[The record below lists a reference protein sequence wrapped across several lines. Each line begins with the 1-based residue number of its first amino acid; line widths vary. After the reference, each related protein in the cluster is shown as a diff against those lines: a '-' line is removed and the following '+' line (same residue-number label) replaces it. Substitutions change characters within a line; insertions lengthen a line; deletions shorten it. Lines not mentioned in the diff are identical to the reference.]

1 MKPRADGWGSRTLV
15 SPGRRGWRV
24 ALVLAFATTVYPAGV
39 DAQNTT
45 EAGTSII
52 PFPFFFYTPET
63 DLAFGAT
70 VIVYKTLPGAD
81 RPSSLQPTFVYTV
94 KSQIIASIAS
104 EAYLSRGNVRLL
116 GSAAFMRFP
125 NTFWGV
131 GNDAPD
137 DAEEDYTPRLFS
149 LQLDLQR
156 RLATGWFVGGSLL
169 VAHRRLVETEPGG
182 LLATAA
188 IPGVDDGRVISLG
201 ISLTRDSRDNIIYPR
216 RGGYYQLRVAR
227 FDGVIGSEYD
237 FTSYQLDTRQYLPV
251 TSSHVLVFRGLL
263 MATDGTAPFDVL
275 PQLGGE
281 ILLRGYFA
289 GRYRDQTLLAF
300 QSEYRLPV
308 WRRIGAVGFV
318 GVGQVAD
325 RLSRFA
331 VDRFKASV
339 GLGLRFLLSRDDQLN
354 LRADF
359 GFGEGS
365 TGFYLGLG
373 EVF

>member
-1 MKPRADGWGSRTLV
+1 MKPRA
-15 SPGRRGWRV
+15 SPGRWGWRV
-24 ALVLAFATTVYPAGV
+24 VLVSAFATIGYPAGV
-39 DAQNTT
+39 DAQNAT

-63 DLAFGAT
+63 NLAFGAT
-70 VIVYKTLPGAD
+70 VIAYKTMPGTD

-94 KSQIIASIAS
+94 KSQIILSIAS

-116 GSAAFMRFP
+116 GSALFMRFP

-131 GNDAPD
+131 GNDALD
-137 DAEEDYTPRLFS
+137 AAEEDYTPRLFS
-149 LQLDLQR
+149 LELDLQR
-156 RLATGWFVGGSLL
+156 RFSTDWFVGGGLL

-188 IPGVDDGRVISLG
+188 IPGVDDGWAISLG

-216 RGGYYQLRVAR
+216 RGGYYQARVAR
-227 FDGVIGSEYD
+227 FDGMIGSDYD
-237 FTSYQLDTRQYLPV
+237 FTSYQLDARHYLPV

-263 MATDGTAPFDVL
+263 MVTDGTAPFEML

-281 ILLRGYFA
+281 MLLRGYFA
-289 GRYRDQTLLAF
+289 GRYRNKTLLAF

-318 GVGQVAD
+318 GVGQVAE

-331 VDRFKASV
+331 VDRFRASV

-365 TGFYLGLG
+365 SGFYLGIG

>member
-1 MKPRADGWGSRTLV
+1 MAWLFVAIALTARA
-15 SPGRRGWRV
+15 
-24 ALVLAFATTVYPAGV
+24 AEV
-39 DAQNTT
+39 DAQDTTNT
-45 EAGTSII
+45 GTSII

-63 DLAFGAT
+63 DLAFCAT
-70 VIVYKTLPGAD
+70 VIGYKTLPGTD
-81 RPSSLQPTFVYTV
+81 RASSLQPTFVYTV
-94 KSQIIASIAS
+94 KNQIVASIAT

-137 DAEEDYTPRLFS
+137 AAEEDFTPRLFR
-149 LQLDLQR
+149 LELNLQR
-156 RLATGWFVGGSLL
+156 RIRTGWFVGGSLL

-188 IPGVDDGRVISLG
+188 IPGVDDGLVVSLG
-201 ISLTRDSRDNIIYPR
+201 ISLIRDNRDHNIYPR

-227 FDGVIGSEYD
+227 FDNMIGSDYE
-237 FTSYQLDTRQYLPV
+237 FTSYELDARHYLPV
-251 TSSHVLVFRGLL
+251 TSTHVLVFRGLVTG
-263 MATDGTAPFDVL
+263 TDGTAPFELL

-281 ILLRGYFA
+281 TLLRGYFA

-325 RLSRFA
+325 RLGGFA
-331 VDRFKASV
+331 ADRFKTSL
-339 GLGLRFLLSRDDQLN
+339 GLGLRFLLSRDNQLN

-365 TGFYLGLG
+365 SGFYLGMG

>member
-1 MKPRADGWGSRTLV
+1 MKPRTDGWGSRTLAT
-15 SPGRRGWRV
+15 PGRWGWRV
-24 ALVLAFATTVYPAGV
+24 VWVLAFAMTVHPAGV
-39 DAQNTT
+39 DAQDTT
-45 EAGTSII
+45 DAGTSII

-70 VIVYKTLPGAD
+70 VIVYKTLPGSD

-94 KSQIIASIAS
+94 KNQIIASIAS

-116 GSAAFMRFP
+116 GSASFMRFP

-137 DAEEDYTPRLFS
+137 ADEEDYTPRLFS
-149 LQLDLQR
+149 LELDLQR
-156 RLATGWFVGGSLL
+156 RFSTGWFVGGSLL

-182 LLATAA
+182 LLATTA
-188 IPGVDDGRVISLG
+188 IPGVDDGWVISLG

-227 FDGVIGSEYD
+227 FDGMIGSEYD

-251 TSSHVLVFRGLL
+251 TSSHVLAFRGLL
-263 MATDGTAPFDVL
+263 MATDGTAPFDLL
-275 PQLGGE
+275 PQVGGE
-281 ILLRGYFA
+281 MLLRGYFA

-365 TGFYLGLG
+365 SGFYLGMG

>member
-1 MKPRADGWGSRTLV
+1 MKPRAS
-15 SPGRRGWRV
+15 SGRRGWRV
-24 ALVLAFATTVYPAGV
+24 VLVLAFTTIVHPAGV
-39 DAQNTT
+39 DAQNST

-63 DLAFGAT
+63 NLAFGAT
-70 VIVYKTLPGAD
+70 VIVYKTLPGTD

-94 KSQIIASIAS
+94 KSQIILSIAS

-116 GSAAFMRFP
+116 GSASFMQFP

-137 DAEEDYTPRLFS
+137 TAEEDYTPRRFS
-149 LQLDLQR
+149 LELDLQR
-156 RLATGWFVGGSLL
+156 RFSTDWFVGGSLL

-188 IPGVDDGRVISLG
+188 IPGVDDGQAISLG
-201 ISLTRDSRDNIIYPR
+201 ISLVHDSRDNIIYPR

-227 FDGVIGSEYD
+227 FDGMIGSDYD

-263 MATDGTAPFDVL
+263 MATDGTAPFELL

-325 RLSRFA
+325 RLSTFA
-331 VDRFKASV
+331 VDRFNASV

-365 TGFYLGLG
+365 SGFYLGIG

>member
-1 MKPRADGWGSRTLV
+1 MKPRTGGWGSLTSE
-15 SPGRRGWRV
+15 SPGRWGWWV
-24 ALVLAFATTVYPAGV
+24 ALVLAFAMTVHPAGV
-39 DAQNTT
+39 DAQDTT
-45 EAGTSII
+45 EARTSII

-63 DLAFGAT
+63 NLAFGAT
-70 VIVYKTLPGAD
+70 VIVYKTLPGTD

-94 KSQIIASIAS
+94 KNQIIVSIAS

-116 GSAAFMRFP
+116 GSASFMRFP

-137 DAEEDYTPRLFS
+137 AAEEDYTPRLFS
-149 LQLDLQR
+149 LELDLQR
-156 RLATGWFVGGSLL
+156 RFSTDWFVGGSLL
-169 VAHRRLVETEPGG
+169 VAHRRLVETDSIG

-188 IPGVDDGRVISLG
+188 IPGVDDGWAISLG

-216 RGGYYQLRVAR
+216 RGGYYQARVAR
-227 FDGVIGSEYD
+227 FDGMIGSDYD
-237 FTSYQLDTRQYLPV
+237 FTSYQLDARHYLPV

-263 MATDGTAPFDVL
+263 MATDGTAPFEML
-275 PQLGGE
+275 PELGGE
-281 ILLRGYFA
+281 MLLRGYFA
-289 GRYRDQTLLAF
+289 GRYRDQTLVAF

-365 TGFYLGLG
+365 SGFYLGMG

>member
-1 MKPRADGWGSRTLV
+1 MRHATILV
-15 SPGRRGWRV
+15 AILVFVPV
-24 ALVLAFATTVYPAGV
+24 ASATAQEQPGV
-39 DAQNTT
+39 DAQNAT
-45 EAGTSII
+45 EAGTSVI

-63 DLAFGAT
+63 NLAFGAT
-70 VIVYKTLPGAD
+70 VKVYKTLPGTD
-81 RPSSLQPTFVYTV
+81 RPSSLQPMFVYTV
-94 KSQIIASIAS
+94 KNQIIASIAS

-116 GSAAFMRFP
+116 GSASFMRFP

-131 GNDAPD
+131 GNDASGA
-137 DAEEDYTPRLFS
+137 AEEDYTSSLFS
-149 LQLDLQR
+149 IELDLQR
-156 RLATGWFVGGSLL
+156 RFSTDWFVGGSLL
-169 VAHRRLVETEPGG
+169 VAHRRLVETEPRG

-188 IPGVDDGRVISLG
+188 VPGVDDGSMISLG
-201 ISLTRDSRDNIIYPR
+201 ISLTRDTRDHIIYPR
-216 RGGYYQLRVAR
+216 RGGYYQARVAR
-227 FDGVIGSEYD
+227 FDGMIGSDYD

-251 TSSHVLVFRGLL
+251 TSSHVLVLRGLL
-263 MATDGTAPFDVL
+263 MATDGTVPFDRL
-275 PQLGGE
+275 PQLGGD

-365 TGFYLGLG
+365 SGFYLGIG